1 MASIDERI
9 AELEQRIAEKKAYQ
23 RMYRP
28 NRNMAAWDYV
38 AEGDRSGYDKIDA
51 SEAAYHN
58 MLEQQRFNAKE
69 NDLNRK
75 NAKSIANMNN
85 IVAANDKMDEL
96 TRLRGRALVN
106 LQYAEAAYKQAK
118 DRGDVASMESAN
130 RDIQLAKEDLA
141 YYNKRLGNNVIK
153 ESKEVHKLSE
163 EEPTEGEESE
173 SSEGEGEETPVNLS
187 VDIERYKAITKGKKA
202 ELDSILKEIKD
213 NPNFNQSPE
222 LQREYQ
228 RISKIKSTEQLQSEK
243 AARKAKWEE
252 GKKLSGSALRTWASN
267 PENKNLLKEFGP
279 IGKYTGA

>member
-58 MLEQQRFNAKE
+58 MLRQQEQQNAILKAQQEFTAEQNRLNRENAKE
-69 NDLNRK
+69 IAEQNR
-75 NAKSIANMNN
+75 
-85 IVAANDKMDEL
+85 IVGANDKMDEL
-96 TRLRGRALVN
+96 TRLRGKSLVN
-106 LQYAEAAYKQAK
+106 LQYAEAAYRQAK
-118 DRGDVASMESAN
+118 DRGDVSAMESAN

-141 YYNKRLGNNVIK
+141 YYNKRLGTNI
-153 ESKEVHKLSE
+153 SE
-163 EEPTEGEESE
+163 TKSEPKPSTEGQEP
-173 SSEGEGEETPVNLS
+173 PVNIS
-187 VDIERYKAITKGKKA
+187 VDIERFKAITKGKKA
-202 ELDSILKEIKD
+202 VLDAALKEIKD

-228 RISKIKSTEQLQSEK
+228 RISKIKSDEQLESEK
-243 AARKAKWEE
+243 SARKAKWEE
-252 GKKLSGSALRTWASN
+252 GKKLSGYELREWADK
-267 PENKNLLKEFGP
+267 PENKALLKEFGP
-279 IGKYTGA
+279 IGKYKG